1 MAVLGFQIDSGEVK
15 AKAGMGI
22 TVSTMARTEEDL
34 ADNEKTIF
42 DWCAEENIDKVA
54 SLLHDRK
61 IDVNCKNKEV
71 SHGTSAQSHKVT

>member
-1 MAVLGFQIDSGEVK
+1 MK

-22 TVSTMARTEEDL
+22 AVSTMARTDEDL

-42 DWCAEENIDKVA
+42 DWCAEENIRRVEGFLD
-54 SLLHDRK
+54 DRK

-71 SHGTSAQSHKVT
+71 SSGTTAQSHKVT